1 MSVVNI
7 TSENFE
13 SEVLNS
19 QGTVLVDFYA
29 DWCGPCKM
37 IAPLV
42 HEVADEH
49 PEIKVFKINV
59 DDEMNL
65 AKKYRV
71 MSIPTLLVF
80 KGGELVKRHVG
91 ELSKDEIL
99 QMVL

>member
-7 TSENFE
+7 TSGNFE

-80 KGGELVKRHVG
+80 KSGELVKRHVG